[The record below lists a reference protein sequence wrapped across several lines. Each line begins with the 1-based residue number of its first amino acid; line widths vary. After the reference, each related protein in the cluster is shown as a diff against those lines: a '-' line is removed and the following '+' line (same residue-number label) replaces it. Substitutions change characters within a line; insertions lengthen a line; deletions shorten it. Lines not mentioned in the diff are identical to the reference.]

1 MAVKRSRRVALDEPA
16 RLHPNDWCS
25 LEVQLLDCSE
35 TGFRAACEA
44 AVRVGSRV
52 VIELP
57 GLGPVGACVA
67 WRSGNQ
73 FAARFEVP
81 IDLASTKL
89 YAINE
94 EAMLAR
100 LLRERAA
107 AEVAGRADEEKRL
120 RMRIRQTL
128 PVRKAAGG

>member
-1 MAVKRSRRVALDEPA
+1 VALDEPA

-44 AVRVGSRV
+44 VLRVGSRV
-52 VIELP
+52 VVELP
-57 GLGPVGACVA
+57 GPGPVGACVV
-67 WRSGNQ
+67 WRSGHQ
-73 FAARFEVP
+73 FAARFETPV
-81 IDLASTKL
+81 DLAATGL

-107 AEVAGRADEEKRL
+107 AEVAGRADEERRL
-120 RMRIRQTL
+120 RLRIRQTL
-128 PVRKAAGG
+128 PLRTAGAG